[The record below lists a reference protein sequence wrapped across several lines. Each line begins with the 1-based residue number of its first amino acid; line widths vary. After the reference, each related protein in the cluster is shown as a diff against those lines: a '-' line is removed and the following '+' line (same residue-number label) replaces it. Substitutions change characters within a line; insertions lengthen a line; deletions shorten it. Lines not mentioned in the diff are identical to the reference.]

1 MLHVKPYGSNP
12 AELDKSLFAGIIYA
26 KRVYNSATMTNQRR
40 IKCFA
45 TAAALIAL
53 VMVTAPFAATPV
65 LSMFEI
71 KACNR
76 GLALTI
82 GADAPFAAATHVVGK
97 GNGKS
102 SIVEISCS
110 NVIYGLNDYRFTA
123 FPAGC
128 PLKQATAVEDKTL
141 NSVKFLLKI
150 LAPVEKNIRCK
161 QKDNRW
167 LILLSSAPF
176 NDFTWSA
183 QAGEAKNPDVSSLS
197 QARAAA
203 SDAVYLQDISILHRE
218 QVENVIF
225 KFSGPVAINIE
236 SNPDRITANFVN
248 AKNGLPRK
256 VFKPGNDGLV
266 KSITLEETTGNNA
279 LLLEASISIN
289 RDNGMKPLAKI
300 FSDKLV
306 VYGVSNA
313 KKSIYFWSARNG
325 TALSYNFIS
334 PEQFPVDYRKI
345 EKKAVSDSRSS
356 SGNNG
361 TFSVDDGNEVAPA
374 QVVSTRIVVIKD
386 NVNLRSR
393 PTQSRAGAVIA
404 KLPIGTAGNQ
414 LGRNGLWRNVE
425 IDGNIGWIMGR
436 LTMDSV
442 DVPASLWKKIRYLNA
457 VKEKRDARAGVIL
470 PVTNGNLPP
479 DLMPGR
485 IESDQAIQAAASG
498 KNDDKDSVKLMI
510 QYEEYGRDPFLPL
523 SQDEDGSLPSIEN
536 LKLVGILYDAS
547 DRIALFEDSRNKS
560 KTYTLREKDMVRNGI
575 LSRIRPD
582 KIMFSI
588 SELGISRTYWMKLDK
603 LKEDE
608 TYGSS
613 SFPVIKRERHAV
625 KKR

>member
-26 KRVYNSATMTNQRR
+26 KRVYNSATVTNQRR
-40 IKCFA
+40 IKYFT

-53 VMVTAPFAATPV
+53 VMVAAPFAATPV
-65 LSMFEI
+65 LSMLEI
-71 KACNR
+71 NGCNR

-82 GADAPFAAATHVVGK
+82 GADAPFVAAIHTIEK

-110 NVIYGLNDYRFTA
+110 NVIYGLNDYSFTA

-128 PLKQATAVEDKTL
+128 PLKQITAVEDKTL
-141 NSVKFLLKI
+141 NSVKFSLKI
-150 LAPVEKNIRCK
+150 LAQVEKNIRYK

-176 NDFTWSA
+176 NNFTWSA
-183 QAGEAKNPDVSSLS
+183 RAGETKKPGVSSLS

-256 VFKPGNDGLV
+256 AFKPGNDGLV
-266 KSITLEETTGNNA
+266 KSISLEETTGNNA
-279 LLLEASISIN
+279 ILLEASISIN

-300 FSDKLV
+300 FSDRLV
-306 VYGVSNA
+306 IYGVSNA
-313 KKSIYFWSARNG
+313 QKSIYFWSARNG
-325 TALSYNFIS
+325 MALSYNFIS

-345 EKKAVSDSRSS
+345 EKKAISDSRNSS
-356 SGNNG
+356 ENSG
-361 TFSVDDGNEVAPA
+361 TFSVDDRNEVAPA
-374 QVVSTRIVVIKD
+374 PAASTRIVIIKD

-393 PTQSRAGAVIA
+393 PTRSQAGAVIVR
-404 KLPIGTAGNQ
+404 LPIGTAGNQ

-425 IDGNIGWIMGR
+425 IDGNTGWIMGR
-436 LTMDSV
+436 LVMDSV
-442 DVPASLWKKIRYLNA
+442 NVPAALWKRIKFLNA
-457 VKEKRDARAGVIL
+457 VKEKRNARAGVIL

-479 DLMPGR
+479 LMPGC

-498 KNDDKDSVKLMI
+498 KSNSNDSVKLMI
-510 QYEEYGRDPFLPL
+510 QYDEYGRDPFLPL
-523 SQDEDGSLPSIEN
+523 SQDEDGSLPGIEN

-582 KIMFSI
+582 RIMFSI

-603 LKEDE
+603 MNEDE
-608 TYGSS
+608 KYGSS
-613 SFPVIKRERHAV
+613 SSSAIRRERHAG
-625 KKR
+625 KK